1 MQPLA
6 VIYAIFAGSN
16 HCKDCSGIDV
26 SIKLST
32 MYIPTPQPQLW
43 LRTITTDGQNELS
56 RKVGIPERTLYNQIR
71 KGRLSAENVLKIAEV
86 YNIHPLRALIDNGY
100 VDEKWDKD
108 VETYLTAASPRQLA
122 DAMIK
127 IIEDTQKRAGII
139 PKEFTD
145 PIE

>member
-1 MQPLA
+1 
-6 VIYAIFAGSN
+6 
-16 HCKDCSGIDV
+16 
-26 SIKLST
+26 

-43 LRTITTDGQNELS
+43 LRTITTDSQNELS

-127 IIEDTQKRAGII
+127 IIE
-139 PKEFTD
+139 FTD